1 MRGRG
6 HGHAGAGL
14 RGMAQAAVSRSKG
27 QCEAFRSQH
36 AVDDGFL
43 LFLGETSS
51 SQCKVHMG
59 EVINHQTDRSR
70 RICHN
75 SSNHHTRHNLQGRKE
90 A

>member
-14 RGMAQAAVSRSKG
+14 RGMAQAAVRRSKG

-43 LFLGETSS
+43 LFLGETGYIFPISLFCLYSKSS
-51 SQCKVHMG
+51 VLHL
-59 EVINHQTDRSR
+59 H
-70 RICHN
+70 
-75 SSNHHTRHNLQGRKE
+75 
-90 A
+90 